1 MGSERQERMRALGVR
16 LRGLRVEAGLTG
28 AVLAERAGV
37 GQPTV
42 SKVENG
48 RMVPS
53 PDVLGRLCDGLGLDA
68 PTVREVRDLLIAVET
83 AAPDAPDTRHPD
95 GAPAGT
101 LLDDAVRT
109 ARLVRSFQCVVL
121 PAMLQSAEYARHVF
135 QSAPGATPEA
145 VGRAVATR
153 VERQSVLYEPGR
165 ESVFVVTEGVLR
177 TWPGTPSLMLA
188 QLDRLLAVESLST
201 VRIGVIPWTR
211 PVPALPRHGFT
222 LLDRTAVAVETL
234 RDERVLDDPAEVA
247 AYEDTFGRFEEA
259 AVFGAEAR
267 ELVLG
272 VMKDFRNLDESG
284 RLWPPDD
291 RPPPRPRS
299 SAT

>member
-1 MGSERQERMRALGVR
+1 MGSERRERMKALGVR

-83 AAPDAPDTRHPD
+83 AAPDTPDTHHPD

-101 LLDDAVRT
+101 LLDDAVRA

-121 PAMLQSAEYARHVF
+121 PAILQSAEYARHVF
-135 QSAPGATPEA
+135 QSAPGAAPEA

-165 ESVFVVTEGVLR
+165 ESVFVLTEGVLR

-201 VRIGVIPWTR
+201 VRLGVIPWTC
-211 PVPALPRHGFT
+211 PVPVLPRHGFT
-222 LLDRTAVAVETL
+222 LLDHTAVAVETL

-267 ELVLG
+267 ELVLDA
-272 VMKDFRNLDESG
+272 MKDFRNLDESTT
-284 RLWPPDD
+284 R
-291 RPPPRPRS
+291 
-299 SAT
+299 